1 MSSGG
6 GSNRRLDLGSVTLN
20 VGSGK
25 LKGVITGALSLV
37 DISKTRVAGM
47 VIEEVVSWQ
56 VWGST
61 NVPVISVSL
70 GASWHL
76 IVAVVTWKKCRTDTS
91 GKDRTKGYG
100 ERGISS
106 KVHWECMLMVDM
118 RAREQ
123 DGML

>member
-25 LKGVITGALSLV
+25 LKEVFTGALIV
-37 DISKTRVAGM
+37 EDISKTRVAGM
-47 VIEEVVSWQ
+47 ITEEAVNWQ

-61 NVPVISVSL
+61 NVPEISVLL
-70 GASWHL
+70 GASWYL
-76 IVAVVTWKKCRTDTS
+76 IVAVVTWKKCRIDTS
-91 GKDRTKGYG
+91 RKDRTKGYG

-106 KVHWECMLMVDM
+106 KVHWEC
-118 RAREQ
+118 
-123 DGML
+123 